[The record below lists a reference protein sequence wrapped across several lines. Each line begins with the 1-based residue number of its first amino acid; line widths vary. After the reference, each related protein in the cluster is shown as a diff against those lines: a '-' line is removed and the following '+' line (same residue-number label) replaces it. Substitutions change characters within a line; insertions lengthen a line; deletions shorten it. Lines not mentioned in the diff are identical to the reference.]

1 MITECG
7 EKMNF
12 IEMEN
17 KFKVFENI
25 TDIDAILQEQM
36 KINDLKQSKSIA
48 HALELDRWCKGNS
61 NVGVPKTED
70 MGC

>member
-12 IEMEN
+12 IEMKN

-36 KINDLKQSKSIA
+36 KENDLKQSKSIA
-48 HALELDRWCKGNS
+48 HALELDR
-61 NVGVPKTED
+61 
-70 MGC
+70 